1 MGVVVGA
8 EPQLMSSPKKI
19 EGSSNDT
26 TSLQWE
32 ELQRARNRLNSKR
45 TRERERTQIDHLES
59 EKARLWVSNDA
70 IKFQNAQ
77 YREAIARI
85 REVKS
90 SKLTKSDGTS
100 AKRPGTRQDVQSVA
114 RSILSSA
121 SPINAPHQG
130 LESVPRAP
138 PMGAG
143 GSIHSLL
150 PGGVAGCMP
159 GHQSLTSLMLAG
171 GNHPSDPS
179 SLSTLQQLRY
189 QSALSS
195 AHLGGFLPP
204 QARDIDR
211 HLLQRSAA
219 AGNLLPSEL
228 ELRLLRSRGGL
239 YQPEELLVHRADAG
253 LGGFLPDGPPGG
265 ALSLMNQMGGRAS
278 GLAEHEQQFGEGMG
292 GGRQKRQRKK

>member
-8 EPQLMSSPKKI
+8 EPHLMSSPKKN

-45 TRERERTQIDHLES
+45 TRERERSQIDHLES

-85 REVKS
+85 REVTP
-90 SKLTKSDGTS
+90 SKLNKSDGTS
-100 AKRPGTRQDVQSVA
+100 ASRPGTRQSVPSAA

-121 SPINAPHQG
+121 SPTNTTQQG

-138 PMGAG
+138 PMGVG

-150 PGGVAGCMP
+150 PGGVAGYMP

-211 HLLQRSAA
+211 HLLQSSAA
-219 AGNLLPSEL
+219 SGNLLPGEL

-239 YQPEELLVHRADAG
+239 YQPEELLVPRTEAC
-253 LGGFLPDGPPGG
+253 LGGFLPDGTRGG
-265 ALSLMNQMGGRAS
+265 ALSMMNHTGVGAPA
-278 GLAEHEQQFGEGMG
+278 LAEHEQQFGEGMD